1 MNLRSTSSHRTHPG
15 SDAPKLD
22 SLLANSFG
30 VRDWTARSRK
40 LSELSVG
47 RFLHL
52 SALRPPPSAFR
63 RPPSTFRLPPSALH
77 LPPSTFRP
85 PPSAFTLLE
94 LLVVVG
100 IISLLVVAVIPAVT
114 SLSKSSGS
122 KSAVSGLMNSLDQ
135 ARALA
140 LTSGAATYVVFADQ
154 TTPENYRCRAY
165 IVFQEKNF
173 VPTAVT
179 KWNFLPTGIS
189 FLPSQGLL
197 TPQTTVE
204 FLCPGTVSAN
214 PVRLPFIKFDSNGMV
229 AAPTVA
235 AGLFVNFFS
244 GFVDQGGTPTY
255 TDKKQET
262 AQRFDQIKVAP
273 FTGSAQYVNPYPTS

>member
-1 MNLRSTSSHRTHPG
+1 MKFTR
-15 SDAPKLD
+15 
-22 SLLANSFG
+22 
-30 VRDWTARSRK
+30 
-40 LSELSVG
+40 
-47 RFLHL
+47 HL
-52 SALRPPPSAFR
+52 SLITRHCV
-63 RPPSTFRLPPSALH
+63 PSALA
-77 LPPSTFRP
+77 LREVRERSR
-85 PPSAFTLLE
+85 AFTLVE
-94 LLVVVG
+94 LLVVIG
-100 IISLLVVAVIPAVT
+100 IISLLLVAVIPAVT

-122 KSAVSGLMNSLDQ
+122 KSAVSGLMNSLEQ

-140 LTSGAATYVVFADQ
+140 LTSGSATYVVFADQ
-154 TTPENYRCRAY
+154 TTPENYRCKAY

-189 FLPSQGLL
+189 FLPNTGLL
-197 TPQTTVE
+197 TTPPTPAIP
-204 FLCPGTVSAN
+204 FICPGTIGVTPA
-214 PVRLPFIKFDSNGMV
+214 LPYLKFDSNGMV

-235 AGLFVNFFS
+235 TGLFVNFFS

-273 FTGSAQYVNPYPTS
+273 FTGSAQYVNPYPTN